1 MYQLYQVPVVVPP
14 VLPDDPSVGV
24 PSDHCIPIATPL
36 CNTNPSPGI
45 QYQTKVVQPIPQS
58 GIQEFGNWITQE
70 KWETLEANKTR
81 CDSGGLD
88 PSKPVV
94 KLEKYTKAEN

>member
-1 MYQLYQVPVVVPP
+1 M
-14 VLPDDPSVGV
+14 
-24 PSDHCIPIATPL
+24 
-36 CNTNPSPGI
+36 
-45 QYQTKVVQPIPQS
+45 QPIPQS
-58 GIQEFGNWITQE
+58 GIQEFDIWITQE